1 MSIERLR
8 EIWPEW
14 SVQEQIGEGS
24 FGKVYRAV
32 HIEQGVSAYAAIKV
46 ISIPQSKSEIDSLRS
61 EGIDENGTRTYF
73 EGIVNDFVNE
83 IKLMQSLKG
92 IQNIVGVE
100 DFRVLE
106 KVGEIGWDIYIRME
120 LLTPFNTYVSDKKL
134 SEADVI
140 KLGIDI
146 CTALEICSKRN
157 IIHRDIKPEN
167 IFVNDYGFYKLGD
180 FGIARKMENMT
191 GGFSQKGTFNYMA
204 PEVAV
209 STNYDSRVDIYS
221 LGIVL
226 YRLMNR
232 NRLPFLDSD
241 KQLLNPNDRRVA
253 VERRMN
259 GEKLP
264 APCDASPA
272 MRNLILRAC
281 AYDPNQR
288 FTTASEMKKALE
300 AIENNSYVSIPMDV
314 DATTAVRHTGANL
327 DGTTAV
333 RHTASSVSAKQPETF
348 GKKKTKMPQI
358 IAAVVATAIVIA
370 GIAISVPKLRNN
382 KGNNELSSTENSSE
396 AEKNPLEAGS
406 YSEYD
411 EAQISGIIKEA
422 DALAAADDY
431 DSAIKRIQA
440 GLATYSASSALSS
453 KLDEY
458 NAVLTVRQNEKIK
471 AEAIATAEQQ
481 ANSFDYKAAVT
492 TLSAVEKQ
500 IGEDSELLRLRKK
513 YTDNYVKET
522 IASVELLLSDNDYE
536 GAKKQLNEALAVVP
550 DNATLNSK
558 LDVVEQYRSVLLS
571 NLTPL
576 DSTFTWNNGMPDDPL
591 KSDYSGILNYSIFHA
606 SSQRDNILQPEGD
619 WRPKEY
625 SAEYLLNG
633 EYSELVFSIT
643 PYSDCGVDSTSY
655 IQVYIDDVL
664 KYTSPVI
671 NQRSEKLN
679 VQGINLSGAS
689 RLKLYVFASEYGCL
703 MISDAILESYPSNA
717 QVEEIGDIP
726 LSELRPLGEEF
737 PWNNEYPCDLYGSD
751 YSNVTNYVVFHASS
765 QRDNILQ
772 PEGDWQSKEYSTEY
786 YLANEY
792 SVLDFNIAPA
802 NDFGSNGTA
811 YIQIYI
817 DDNLI
822 YTSPTITKET
832 GVINTGGIQIDNAGY
847 LKIVVTLGGYGCT
860 IISDAILKS

>member
-1 MSIERLR
+1 
-8 EIWPEW
+8 
-14 SVQEQIGEGS
+14 
-24 FGKVYRAV
+24 
-32 HIEQGVSAYAAIKV
+32 
-46 ISIPQSKSEIDSLRS
+46 
-61 EGIDENGTRTYF
+61 
-73 EGIVNDFVNE
+73 
-83 IKLMQSLKG
+83 MQSLKG

-120 LLTPFNTYVSDKKL
+120 LLTPFNTYVNDKKL

-264 APCDASPA
+264 APCEASPA

-348 GKKKTKMPQI
+348 GKTKMPQI

-396 AEKNPLEAGS
+396 AEKNPPEAGS

-422 DALAAADDY
+422 DTLAAADDY
-431 DSAIKRIQA
+431 DGALEKVQIGLKMYPHSSMLRTESDKYTQIIFSQEKIAALQKASDEANSGNVLTALSIIEQAQCAAPEDEDYKSAYEQYKTKYVEDVISEADSMADAKNFDSAIELCNNASKNVDDPRLQSEIQKIEELRPISVDMTSLIEIDSDQFFSGPA
-440 GLATYSASSALSS
+440 KTIVNDTYGNTYNQPIVF
-453 KLDEY
+453 DGIDDFVTY
-458 NAVLTVRQNEKIK
+458 NA
-471 AEAIATAEQQ
+471 
-481 ANSFDYKAAVT
+481 
-492 TLSAVEKQ
+492 
-500 IGEDSELLRLRKK
+500 
-513 YTDNYVKET
+513 
-522 IASVELLLSDNDYE
+522 
-536 GAKKQLNEALAVVP
+536 
-550 DNATLNSK
+550 
-558 LDVVEQYRSVLLS
+558 
-571 NLTPL
+571 
-576 DSTFTWNNGMPDDPL
+576 
-591 KSDYSGILNYSIFHA
+591 
-606 SSQRDNILQPEGD
+606 
-619 WRPKEY
+619 
-625 SAEYLLNG
+625 NG
-633 EYSELVFSIT
+633 EYTSLFGLLAAHDGFEKDYAAVIT
-643 PYSDCGVDSTSY
+643 IYA
-655 IQVYIDDVL
+655 DD
-664 KYTSPVI
+664 K
-671 NQRSEKLN
+671 
-679 VQGINLSGAS
+679 
-689 RLKLYVFASEYGCL
+689 
-703 MISDAILESYPSNA
+703 
-717 QVEEIGDIP
+717 
-726 LSELRPLGEEF
+726 
-737 PWNNEYPCDLYGSD
+737 
-751 YSNVTNYVVFHASS
+751 
-765 QRDNILQ
+765 
-772 PEGDWQSKEYSTEY
+772 
-786 YLANEY
+786 
-792 SVLDFNIAPA
+792 
-802 NDFGSNGTA
+802 
-811 YIQIYI
+811 
-817 DDNLI
+817 LI
-822 YTSPTITKET
+822 YTSPTITRTTRPINVSLNIAGANLITIKSTGNINYGDNE
-832 GVINTGGIQIDNAGY
+832 GVIVKLSVSIGESSQIQLCSSLNYQSEQDISLLKEVTSDIFYSGPTKSLVSDTYGNTYDQP
-847 LKIVVTLGGYGCT
+847 IVFDGVSDFVTLYAAKKYSMLSGVIAAHTGFETDYSAIITIYADDKLIYTSPTITRATKPIDISLDITDAELITIKSTGNINYG
-860 IISDAILKS
+860 DKEGAIVKFSVCE